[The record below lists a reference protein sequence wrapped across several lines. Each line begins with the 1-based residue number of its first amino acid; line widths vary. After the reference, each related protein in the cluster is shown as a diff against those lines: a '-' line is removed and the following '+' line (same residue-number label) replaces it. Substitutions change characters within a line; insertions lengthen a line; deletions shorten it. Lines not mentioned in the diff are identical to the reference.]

1 MKADHRPRRGGRG
14 NAALSLFRGRP
25 GRGMHEDERAR
36 WLMRVRPAPRQA
48 RSADDGWEWRA
59 QTWECLHGR
68 PVRQITRRPAHH
80 VGCGPRFQGRLMGCS
95 TDRICRNAACAGSA
109 TTLTWVNASRAI
121 GRFSATL
128 ARSPLF
134 GPIIPNTPRPC
145 SDDLAPC
152 PTSCD
157 LRKVWSGARPLAAE
171 HTAGKV
177 RGHASLMQPTKPS
190 PGVPF
195 VALPLYHGPNAHHD
209 TIAALS
215 AEVESLNLPSAWLAN
230 VIAARGD
237 LAMLLR
243 SVSPVKPD
251 HPRAGSR
258 RRSNCTVF
266 RARFLMRRSHCVVR
280 SGSK

>member
-1 MKADHRPRRGGRG
+1 MKADRRPRRAGQGS
-14 NAALSLFRGRP
+14 AVLSLVRARPDP
-25 GRGMHEDERAR
+25 GRREGPRAR
-36 WLMRVRPAPRQA
+36 RLALACQAPRPQE
-48 RSADDGWEWRA
+48 RSVDGEREWRA
-59 QTWECLHGR
+59 PTSEGPHGR
-68 PVRQITRRPAHH
+68 PVRHILRRRDASCLTCELRRAPP
-80 VGCGPRFQGRLMGCS
+80 G
-95 TDRICRNAACAGSA
+95 AGS
-109 TTLTWVNASRAI
+109 LAS
-121 GRFSATL
+121 
-128 ARSPLF
+128 
-134 GPIIPNTPRPC
+134 
-145 SDDLAPC
+145 
-152 PTSCD
+152 
-157 LRKVWSGARPLAAE
+157 K

-177 RGHASLMQPTKPS
+177 RGHASLMRPTKPS